1 MKIRPRANPP
11 NTPLGE
17 RTTAR
22 AAIPAAALAT
32 PFLFG
37 RPSWRPEAA
46 PFQLF
51 PQQQK
56 PARGGTLSTVPP
68 MAPSQAE
75 AKPSRGIHGPHPAR
89 GMAALL
95 FRS

>member
-1 MKIRPRANPP
+1 MKLVCWPTPP
-11 NTPLGE
+11 NPQGRQT
-17 RTTAR
+17 RAR
-22 AAIPAAALAT
+22 AVIATLAARAT
-32 PFLFG
+32 LFSSVDSPG
-37 RPSWRPEAA
+37 RPEAA
-46 PFQLF
+46 PLYF

-75 AKPSRGIHGPHPAR
+75 AKPSRGIHGPYPAR